1 MTIPYLMRSSS
12 LQGENYKTSFIT
24 KIGTPPVEHSECVM
38 AKLVP
43 QFDLSKRKPEELHR
57 MVKSARVNHPV
68 LDNREA
74 LAQRA
79 RLFQAVGHEIRLMI
93 LGLLELEELCFCN
106 IIEALELPA
115 STVAH
120 HLSMLEDAG
129 LVVRREN
136 GKFTSFTLRKDLIMR
151 HRILQ

>member
-1 MTIPYLMRSSS
+1 MVR
-12 LQGENYKTSFIT
+12 
-24 KIGTPPVEHSECVM
+24 
-38 AKLVP
+38 LVA
-43 QFDLSKRKPEELHR
+43 QFALSKRKPEELQR
-57 MVKSARVNHPV
+57 IVKRARVNYPV
-68 LDNREA
+68 LGNHEE

-79 RLFQAVGHEIRLMI
+79 RLFQAVGHEVRLMI

-129 LVVRREN
+129 VVVRREN
-136 GKFTSFTLRKDLIMR
+136 GKFTTFRLRKDLITK
-151 HRILQ
+151 HRVLQ